1 MLYTD
6 GTVARM
12 SKIAVASSSY
22 EQVGSRIALPK
33 KFAAQ
38 ATPGTGR
45 GWPDGNTMGGGEDVP
60 C

>member
-1 MLYTD
+1 M
-6 GTVARM
+6 ARM

-22 EQVGSRIALPK
+22 EHGVCEQALPK

-45 GWPDGNTMGGGEDVP
+45 GWPVGNTTSGEDLV